1 MQYLKLAQYFVF
13 TVILV
18 LAVASCKCPIMSKFC
33 HCKNIAGG
41 AGLEI
46 TDVRI
51 GTGDKEITEGKIQ
64 FGANEKII
72 ITFNV
77 KNFTTLA
84 EYSGAKNLTYY
95 YIRQDLIVRDN
106 KGGVVLL
113 MPSIMNEKKI
123 IQAMP
128 QKFTDTFSLSNVAGL
143 KPGNYTV
150 SLLATDLIGFHTA
163 FAEVPIIII

>member
-1 MQYLKLAQYFVF
+1 MRLFKSVQYFAFMVLLAL
-13 TVILV
+13 TVS
-18 LAVASCKCPIMSKFC
+18 SCKCPIMSKFC
-33 HCKNIAGG
+33 HCKNSSG
-41 AGLEI
+41 GLEV
-46 TDVRI
+46 TDIRI
-51 GTGDKEITEGKIQ
+51 GTGDKGIAEGKIE
-64 FGANEKII
+64 FKASEKII

-84 EYSGAKNLTYY
+84 ENTAAKKLTYY

-113 MPSIMNEKKI
+113 MPSIINEKKI

-128 QKFTDTFSLSNVAGL
+128 QKFTDIFYLSNVAGL

-150 SLLATDLIGFHTA
+150 SLLATDMIGFKTA
-163 FAEVPIIII
+163 AADMPIIIK